1 MLWAGCNLARISGIS
16 HPSSGTGA
24 VQIKINLLSW
34 IYLINK
40 HLGENRC
47 LVSEWLVTICDK
59 HYWCDKPLWTRFAQ
73 IISQFH
79 SLMVLN
85 IFVRCT
91 LTLIWTCSS
100 PHFNYF
106 WTLTWVNVST
116 ALVVA
121 ESSTVHIQL
130 FFHNIS
136 RWWGVLRKLGLGL
149 LMWGAGRWDQ
159 WAQWAVYLWGPG
171 YLCRKHRK
179 STKLFWHHKT

>member
-1 MLWAGCNLARISGIS
+1 MLWAGCNLVRISGIS
-16 HPSSGTGA
+16 HPSSGIVA
-24 VQIKINLLSW
+24 VQIKMNLLSW

-47 LVSEWLVTICDK
+47 LVSEWLVTMCDK
-59 HYWCDKPLWTRFAQ
+59 HYWCDKPLWTRFAK

-121 ESSTVHIQL
+121 ESSAVHIQL

-171 YLCRKHRK
+171 YLCRKHCK
-179 STKLFWHHKT
+179 STKLCWRHKT